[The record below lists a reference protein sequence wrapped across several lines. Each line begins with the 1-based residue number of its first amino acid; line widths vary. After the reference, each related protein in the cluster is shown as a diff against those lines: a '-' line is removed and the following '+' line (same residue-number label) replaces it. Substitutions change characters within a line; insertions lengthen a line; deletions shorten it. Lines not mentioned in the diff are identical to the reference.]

1 LKTQIIAALND
12 NYPNNHKW
20 SFYLFYLKF
29 VPKLCRR
36 FPVAIC
42 CKQEEEEGYEKK
54 YRRDEYQPTEPPAY
68 HIGCEPGDWHPSV
81 ITVQKLTKLI
91 CCAWDFVREQKEKAQ
106 EANGKVEEARRNL
119 DYIKSKVQADETA
132 LEDNIKS
139 QLNKVE
145 CKSAPSAK

>member
-1 LKTQIIAALND
+1 MITNGSLPRRSDTMLKTGGR
-12 NYPNNHKW
+12 
-20 SFYLFYLKF
+20 S
-29 VPKLCRR
+29 
-36 FPVAIC
+36 
-42 CKQEEEEGYEKK
+42 
-54 YRRDEYQPTEPPAY
+54 
-68 HIGCEPGDWHPSV
+68 
-81 ITVQKLTKLI
+81 